1 MSASTGENVTELE
14 VDMTFT
20 KELRAATKEVHK
32 LSDVLVNAKFAFG
45 KCGIIEYAAEY
56 EILTIVLQLCPMI
69 QCGMTVS

>member
-1 MSASTGENVTELE
+1 MSASTGENGVTELE

-45 KCGIIEYAAEY
+45 KCGIIEYANEY
-56 EILTIVLQLCPMI
+56 EILTIVCSF
-69 QCGMTVS
+69 VR

>member
-1 MSASTGENVTELE
+1 MSASTGENGVTELE

-56 EILTIVLQLCPMI
+56 EILTIVCSF
-69 QCGMTVS
+69 VR